1 VKFVGPLLR
10 RGGVQSPTASSSAV
24 RREPDALTSASRLLV
39 AFGLSGWALT
49 LSLVFA
55 ALLALKVADWPA
67 VGWFVDG
74 DGRFAAFGFIR
85 PEDGWSEVL
94 GGWSLPIFGSLAAGL
109 LWMGVLGV
117 RKGLR
122 TVRALLGA

>member
-1 VKFVGPLLR
+1 VKFVGRLLR
-10 RGGVQSPTASSSAV
+10 KALVQSPTAPSSAV
-24 RREPDALTSASRLLV
+24 RSEPDVVVSASRLLV

-49 LSLVFA
+49 LSLLFA

-67 VGWFVDG
+67 VGWFVDAG
-74 DGRFAAFGFIR
+74 GRFAGFGFIR
-85 PEDGWSEVL
+85 VEEGWSEVL

-117 RKGLR
+117 RKGLK
-122 TVRALLGA
+122 TARAVLGM